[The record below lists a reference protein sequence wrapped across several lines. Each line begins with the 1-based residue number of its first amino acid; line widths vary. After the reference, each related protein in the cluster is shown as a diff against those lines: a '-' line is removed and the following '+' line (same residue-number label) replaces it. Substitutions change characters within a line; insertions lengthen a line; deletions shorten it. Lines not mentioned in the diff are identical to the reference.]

1 MITRRGNFHRM
12 PSCHD
17 LFAAYA
23 DFIPDFSTFCASV
36 QTEPICC
43 LRVNTL
49 RTSPDVVRTM
59 LVEEGYHSRPSSLAD
74 ALLLVD
80 GLTHPGALRG
90 ALLGY
95 YHSQALT
102 SALAALA
109 LDPQPGEMTCDLCAA
124 PGSKTSHM
132 AQMMR
137 DEGLIVANDRNGK
150 RLSMLE
156 FNLKRLGV
164 SNTVTTC
171 YAGQNFP
178 LRQKFDRV
186 LVDAPCSGEG
196 NYRWDHTGR
205 LRHHRRASGDLPRLQ
220 RQLLLRGFDLLAP
233 GGTLL
238 YATCTYNPSENEAV
252 VQTLLEQRPAT
263 LEPMQLDLA
272 HCPGLQHW
280 KAQTY
285 DSRMQHC
292 WRLYPHHTQ
301 SVGFFLARIRN

>member
-1 MITRRGNFHRM
+1 M

-23 DFIPDFSTFCASV
+23 DFIPEFSAFCSSV
-36 QTEPICC
+36 QTEPGCC
-43 LRVNTL
+43 VRVNTL
-49 RTSPDVVRTM
+49 RTTPDVVRTM
-59 LVEEGYHSRPSSLAD
+59 LAQEGYDSHPASFAD
-74 ALLLVD
+74 DLLLVD

-102 SALAALA
+102 SALAALV

-132 AQMMR
+132 AQLMR

-171 YAGQNFP
+171 YAGQ
-178 LRQKFDRV
+178 KFSI
-186 LVDAPCSGEG
+186 A
-196 NYRWDHTGR
+196 
-205 LRHHRRASGDLPRLQ
+205 A
-220 RQLLLRGFDLLAP
+220 
-233 GGTLL
+233 
-238 YATCTYNPSENEAV
+238 
-252 VQTLLEQRPAT
+252 
-263 LEPMQLDLA
+263 
-272 HCPGLQHW
+272 
-280 KAQTY
+280 K
-285 DSRMQHC
+285 
-292 WRLYPHHTQ
+292 
-301 SVGFFLARIRN
+301 I